1 MILHDRTKAAQIFV
15 LCRVHLRACFA
26 HSLLSAATIES
37 LEQGNVS
44 EMHTTILTC
53 SRGIYNVTSV
63 RVQGY
68 VGALARQNTYS
79 TTVQYMRYRRK
90 AVGVAPPRLIYKKK
104 TYTCTWTPNSH
115 KARQEDNVIGAT
127 SRQVHVI
134 LQYKPIVQYMILPKP
149 RRYLF
154 CADICSVPCAP

>member
-1 MILHDRTKAAQIFV
+1 MILHDRTEAAQIFV
-15 LCRVHLRACFA
+15 LCRVHLRACFV
-26 HSLLSAATIES
+26 HSLLSIAAIES

-63 RVQGY
+63 RVQGN

-90 AVGVAPPRLIYKKK
+90 AVAPVLLFGVWA
-104 TYTCTWTPNSH
+104 
-115 KARQEDNVIGAT
+115 
-127 SRQVHVI
+127 SRR
-134 LQYKPIVQYMILPKP
+134 P
-149 RRYLF
+149 
-154 CADICSVPCAP
+154 A

>member
-1 MILHDRTKAAQIFV
+1 MQVHMILHDRTEAAQIFV
-15 LCRVHLRACFA
+15 LCRVHLRACFV
-26 HSLLSAATIES
+26 HSLLSIAAIES

-53 SRGIYNVTSV
+53 SSGIYNVTSV

-90 AVGVAPPRLIYKKK
+90 AVAPVLLFGVWA
-104 TYTCTWTPNSH
+104 
-115 KARQEDNVIGAT
+115 
-127 SRQVHVI
+127 SRR
-134 LQYKPIVQYMILPKP
+134 P
-149 RRYLF
+149 
-154 CADICSVPCAP
+154 A

>member
-15 LCRVHLRACFA
+15 LCRVHLRACFV

-68 VGALARQNTYS
+68 VGAFARQNTHS
-79 TTVQYMRYRRK
+79 TTAQYMMYRRK
-90 AVGVAPPRLIYKKK
+90 AVATVPFFGV
-104 TYTCTWTPNSH
+104 WTPNSELSYVLNDCGLRLQRSQPFSRSCS
-115 KARQEDNVIGAT
+115 AFWERRLT
-127 SRQVHVI
+127 SLI
-134 LQYKPIVQYMILPKP
+134 LETSASWFIT
-149 RRYLF
+149 R
-154 CADICSVPCAP
+154 